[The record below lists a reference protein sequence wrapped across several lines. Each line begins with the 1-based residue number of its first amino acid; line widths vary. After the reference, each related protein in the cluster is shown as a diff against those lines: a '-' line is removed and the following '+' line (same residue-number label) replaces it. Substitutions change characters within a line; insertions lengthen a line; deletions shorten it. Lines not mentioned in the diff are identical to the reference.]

1 MSAPTS
7 ITGLE
12 SQEKIKWF
20 SLLTCQA
27 VFGRAAD
34 RAQHRYPKRCKDQAE
49 ALHVHLQV
57 LNVRLVFD
65 EAAVL
70 RENQEYL
77 QRTLDLQSIA
87 VHMTTD
93 DAAQQ
98 HDLAEK
104 LNAAEPGKPLVVL
117 STELPQQRNQTAN
130 GSAEQHIAKLA
141 VNGSPRT

>member
-1 MSAPTS
+1 M
-7 ITGLE
+7 
-12 SQEKIKWF
+12 
-20 SLLTCQA
+20 
-27 VFGRAAD
+27 
-34 RAQHRYPKRCKDQAE
+34 
-49 ALHVHLQV
+49 
-57 LNVRLVFD
+57 RLVFD

-104 LNAAEPGKPLVVL
+104 LNAAEPGKLLVVL
-117 STELPQQRNQTAN
+117 STEMPQQRNQTAN

>member
-1 MSAPTS
+1 M
-7 ITGLE
+7 
-12 SQEKIKWF
+12 K
-20 SLLTCQA
+20 C
-27 VFGRAAD
+27 
-34 RAQHRYPKRCKDQAE
+34 CKDQAE
-49 ALHVHLQV
+49 ALLVHLQV

-104 LNAAEPGKPLVVL
+104 LSAAEPGKPLVVL
-117 STELPQQRNQTAN
+117 STELPQHRNQTVN

-141 VNGSPRT
+141 VNGSSRT

>member
-1 MSAPTS
+1 M
-7 ITGLE
+7 
-12 SQEKIKWF
+12 
-20 SLLTCQA
+20 
-27 VFGRAAD
+27 
-34 RAQHRYPKRCKDQAE
+34 
-49 ALHVHLQV
+49 
-57 LNVRLVFD
+57 RLVFD

-104 LNAAEPGKPLVVL
+104 LSAAEPGKPLVVWSGWIDINKRGL
-117 STELPQQRNQTAN
+117 SQQLHFEGLSRPLLIRCMCMDGLLT
-130 GSAEQHIAKLA
+130 
-141 VNGSPRT
+141 PPPF

>member
-1 MSAPTS
+1 MSQRGCKTS
-7 ITGLE
+7 TEVIG
-12 SQEKIKWF
+12 
-20 SLLTCQA
+20 
-27 VFGRAAD
+27 
-34 RAQHRYPKRCKDQAE
+34 
-49 ALHVHLQV
+49 VHLQV

-93 DAAQQ
+93 EAAQQ
-98 HDLAEK
+98 PDLTEK
-104 LNAAEPGKPLVVL
+104 LSTAEPGKPLVVL
-117 STELPQQRNQTAN
+117 STTLPQQHSQTAN

>member
-1 MSAPTS
+1 MQRCEWSS
-7 ITGLE
+7 LITRHA
-12 SQEKIKWF
+12 I
-20 SLLTCQA
+20 
-27 VFGRAAD
+27 FGRAAS
-34 RAQHRYPKRCKDQAE
+34 RALHRRMKCCKDQAE
-49 ALHVHLQV
+49 ALPVHLQV

-98 HDLAEK
+98 QDLAEK
-104 LNAAEPGKPLVVL
+104 LSAAEPGKPLVVL
-117 STELPQQRNQTAN
+117 STELPQQHGQTAN

-141 VNGSPRT
+141 VNGSSRT